1 MCRVSCLL
9 RFGTMLY
16 SLGMRQKTIFII
28 EDEPGIRDF
37 LSRLLELEG
46 YKTITASNGHSA
58 LEMLKDMTAPDL
70 ILLDVV
76 MPEMNGIEFMN
87 ALKADHVLVTIPVA
101 IVSAYDQPKGADGA
115 KTFIKKPV
123 DINALLKVIKEW
135 CG

>member
-1 MCRVSCLL
+1 M
-9 RFGTMLY
+9 G
-16 SLGMRQKTIFII
+16 QKTIFII

-46 YKTITASNGHSA
+46 YKTVTASNGHSA
-58 LEMLKDMTAPDL
+58 LEMLKDMPPPDL

-76 MPEMNGIEFMN
+76 MPEMNGLEFMK
-87 ALKADHVLVTIPVA
+87 ALKEDHVLVTIPVA
-101 IVSAYDQPKGADGA
+101 IVSAHDQPEGADSA

-123 DINALLKVIKEW
+123 DIDALLKFIKEW